1 MFEIAAQLLEAIA
14 ASGRIAVAT
23 VVAVDGSAPRTVGTS
38 MAFDGSAVIASI
50 AGGCVE
56 GAVVETCSLVL
67 ADGVARTAEYGFDS
81 VSAFSVGLSCGGR
94 LRVQVERVGS
104 GHPVVEEWKNAAAG
118 VEASRFSVLSGDPDG
133 RETRLAAEL
142 EAHRSRGVSG
152 TTLLNCDDEP
162 LEVFFEVF
170 AVPPRLII
178 FGAMDYS
185 AALSLAAQALGY
197 RVTVCDP
204 RALFAT
210 PARFPG
216 AELVVAWPA
225 SYLPQAETDSRT
237 VICVLSHDARFDN
250 DVLEQALALPV
261 AFVGAMGSRRTHE
274 ERVAVLRVR
283 GVSDEAISRMHS
295 PIGLDIGASS
305 PAETAVAILAEI
317 VVARTGASAKPL
329 THTTGPVHRPA
340 HRPFDPAA
348 TQQTYGRITT

>member
-1 MFEIAAQLLEAIA
+1 MFEIAQQLLDAVAE
-14 ASGRIAVAT
+14 SGVIAVAT
-23 VVAVDGSAPRTVGTS
+23 VVAVEGSAPRTVGTS
-38 MAFDGSAVIASI
+38 MAFDGRAVIASI

-67 ADGVARTAEYGFDS
+67 ADGIARTVEYGFDS
-81 VSAFSVGLSCGGR
+81 LSAFSVGLSCGGR
-94 LRVQVERVGS
+94 LRVHVELVGR
-104 GHPVVEEWKNAAAG
+104 GHPVIHEWRNAVSG
-118 VEASRFSVLSGDPDG
+118 LETSRLSVLSGNPAG
-133 RETRLAAEL
+133 HEMRLATEF

-152 TTLLNCDDEP
+152 TTLLDCDDEP
-162 LEVFFEVF
+162 LEVFFEVS

-185 AALSLAAQALGY
+185 AALSRAAQALGY

-210 PARFPG
+210 PTRFPG
-216 AELVVAWPA
+216 AEIVVAWPA
-225 SYLPQAETDSRT
+225 SYLLQTETDART

-305 PAETAVAILAEI
+305 PAETALSILAEI
-317 VVARTGASAKPL
+317 VAARSGASAAPL
-329 THTTGPVHRPA
+329 SAGSGPIHRP
-340 HRPFDPAA
+340 HPAFV
-348 TQQTYGRITT
+348 QRRHGRLAQ